1 MCVCRFLSLQW
12 TFDLVVLGQL
22 KKEPMSLGLLVTEV
36 SDNYLRYFLF
46 PLSSWRDFVSFVT
59 MRSFEAALRHF
70 LVIHGIDCG
79 LRYHAILF
87 SLKLFVIFCCF
98 DCLNAFFISISALT
112 KLVPLSLQIGFGWPL
127 LPIKRLR
134 SLNKAISRKFT
145 C

>member
-1 MCVCRFLSLQW
+1 MLSILHTCVCRFLSLQW

-22 KKEPMSLGLLVTEV
+22 KKEPMSLGSLVTEV

-46 PLSSWRDFVSFVT
+46 PLSSWRDFVSFVP

-79 LRYHAILF
+79 LRYYLILF
-87 SLKLFVIFCCF
+87 SLKLSVVFCCF
-98 DCLNAFFISISALT
+98 DCLNAFFISISSLT

-127 LPIKRLR
+127 LPIK
-134 SLNKAISRKFT
+134 SLKA
-145 C
+145 